1 MSDFKNIKDF
11 RKGSRS
17 SYPYQDPTFL
27 SFVLLFDFFDKNNS
41 PLLSKATEDYL
52 ISLAEE
58 EEVKKEETTTGNT
71 YYGERLE
78 ALRNFKKTLAT
89 INNVMPWYWQTLEG
103 LERLQKYDP
112 LNAYWGGDDAV
123 LKIQMLESIN
133 LTAAGLMHLYKK
145 AVFDENKWN
154 YIVPA
159 NLRKFRMWVYV
170 TEIRTIKNISKPV
183 MNGIPK
189 KLNKDSVDGFP
200 DNFKPTV
207 GISNANS
214 GISGQSDR
222 PFFMFALNFCEFDI
236 SSGADFLSNLSKN
249 PEMATGE
256 LSIKYEGMENIQ
268 ARVLNG
274 MITTKYNTD
283 LLSPAPDSE
292 NENFD
297 NLGDYIIDKISDKIG
312 GAISSA
318 KDDLKRLAEE
328 KKNELIQK
336 ARDLTVNRIPTFEN
350 IFQNALKGVDD
361 ATDVN
366 QQTRTIGKAIFA
378 NVNDTLPITGSAK
391 AALDKAAE
399 RSLGNIYDE

>member
-11 RKGSRS
+11 RKGSLS
-17 SYPYQDPTFL
+17 KHPYQDPTYL

-41 PLLSKATEDYL
+41 PLLSQATEDYL
-52 ISLAEE
+52 KNLA
-58 EEVKKEETTTGNT
+58 GDDP
-71 YYGERLE
+71 YYLERLE
-78 ALRNFKKTLAT
+78 ALQNFKKTLAT

-112 LNAYWGGDDAV
+112 TNPYWGGDDAV

-154 YIVPA
+154 YIIPA

-183 MNGIPK
+183 INGIPK
-189 KLNKDSVDGFP
+189 KLNKDAITGFP
-200 DNFKPTV
+200 DNFKPSV
-207 GISNANS
+207 GIENGNS
-214 GISGQSDR
+214 EISGQNAR
-222 PFFMFALNFCEFDI
+222 PFFMFALTFCEFDMT
-236 SSGADFLSNLSKN
+236 SGADFLSSLSKN

-256 LSIKYEGMENIQ
+256 LSIKYENMENIQ

-274 MITTKYNTD
+274 IINTEYNTD

-292 NENFD
+292 NESFD
-297 NLGDYIIDKISDKIG
+297 NLGDFIIDKITDKIG
-312 GAISSA
+312 GAITGA
-318 KDDLKRLAEE
+318 KEDLKNLAES
-328 KKNELIQK
+328 KKN
-336 ARDLTVNRIPTFEN
+336 DLVQRALDATVNRIPTFEN
-350 IFQNALKGVDD
+350 IFQNALRSVDN
-361 ATDVN
+361 ATNVN
-366 QQTRTIGKAIFA
+366 QQARTIGKAIYA
-378 NVNDTLPITGSAK
+378 NVNDNIPITGSAK